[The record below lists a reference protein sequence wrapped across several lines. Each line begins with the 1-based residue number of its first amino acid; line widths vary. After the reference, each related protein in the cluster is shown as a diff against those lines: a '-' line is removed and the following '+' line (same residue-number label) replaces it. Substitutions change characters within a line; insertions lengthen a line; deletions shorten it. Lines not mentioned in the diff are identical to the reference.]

1 MNKKLLI
8 FAIIYTLIMLVLGGV
23 VISYITA
30 DKKESAAVNSAES
43 ISVEMNE
50 IKNLIKAGETDAA
63 LKKSDEMII
72 SSAEDT
78 ADNTSK
84 RILLMWIFVAVN
96 ILGVFIVLLYVNS
109 RILRPFEDMKEF
121 ATEISKGNLDV
132 GLKVERGNY
141 FGDFTWAFENMRK
154 EIVKSRNIEKTAIE
168 NNKTV
173 IATLSHDI
181 KTPMASIRAYV
192 EAFEANMDS
201 TPEKRQKYLSILT
214 QKCDEVSKL
223 TNDLFIHSIS
233 EMNRLE
239 VKQESM
245 DIISFLNEDVRGL
258 FAYDTEVDITF
269 PPSINPKENSVMI
282 TADPKR
288 LLQIIENLKSNSE
301 KYAKTKIE
309 ISLEVLDEIEEEGGV
324 RLHFRDYGPGIAEE
338 EIPFIT
344 GKFYR
349 GKNSGK
355 EDGSGLGLY
364 IVNEL
369 VNKMNGKMNIYNKN
383 PGLDVVIDIAY

>member
-1 MNKKLLI
+1 MNKKLLS
-8 FAIIYTLIMLVLGGV
+8 FAIIYTLIMIVLGGV
-23 VISYITA
+23 VISHITSE
-30 DKKESAAVNSAES
+30 KKSEEVNSSES
-43 ISVEMNE
+43 TSVEINE
-50 IKNLIKAGETDAA
+50 IKNLIKTGDEDAA
-63 LKKSDEMII
+63 LQKCDEIILHSDEDI
-72 SSAEDT
+72 S
-78 ADNTSK
+78 DNTSGGSF
-84 RILLMWIFVAVN
+84 LMWILVAVN
-96 ILGVFIVLLYVNS
+96 ILGVLLVLLYVNS
-109 RILRPFEDMKEF
+109 RILRPFEKMKGF
-121 ATEISKGNLDV
+121 ASEIAKGNLDV
-132 GLKVERGNY
+132 GLKVQRGNY

-154 EIVKSRNIEKTAIE
+154 EIIKSRNTEKTAIE

-223 TNDLFIHSIS
+223 TNDLFVHSIS

-239 VKQESM
+239 VREESM
-245 DIISFLNEDVRGL
+245 DIISFLDKDVRGL
-258 FAYDTEVDITF
+258 FAYDDEVDITF
-269 PPSINPKENSVMI
+269 PAAVNPDEDTIMV
-282 TADPKR
+282 TADSKR
-288 LLQIIENLKSNSE
+288 LLQIVENLKSNSE
-301 KYAKTKIE
+301 KYAKTRIS
-309 ISLEVLDEIEEEGGV
+309 ISLEVLDETEEEAGV

-349 GKNSGK
+349 GRNSGK

-369 VNKMNGKMNIYNKN
+369 VNKMNGKMNIYNKK

>member
-1 MNKKLLI
+1 MNKKLLS
-8 FAIIYTLIMLVLGGV
+8 FAIIYTLIMIVLGGV
-23 VISYITA
+23 VISHITSP
-30 DKKESAAVNSAES
+30 KKSEEVNSSES
-43 ISVEMNE
+43 TSVEINE
-50 IKNLIKAGETDAA
+50 IKNLIKTGDEDAA
-63 LKKSDEMII
+63 LQKCDEIILHSDEDI
-72 SSAEDT
+72 S
-78 ADNTSK
+78 DNTPGGSF
-84 RILLMWIFVAVN
+84 LMWILVAVN
-96 ILGVFIVLLYVNS
+96 ILGVLLVLLYVNS
-109 RILRPFEDMKEF
+109 RILRPFEKMKGF
-121 ATEISKGNLDV
+121 ASEIAKGNLDV

-154 EIVKSRNIEKTAIE
+154 EIIKSRNTEKTAIE

-223 TNDLFIHSIS
+223 TNDLFVHSIS

-239 VKQESM
+239 VREESM
-245 DIISFLNEDVRGL
+245 DIISFLDKDVRGL
-258 FAYDTEVDITF
+258 FAYDDEVDITF
-269 PPSINPKENSVMI
+269 PAAVNPDEDTIMV

-288 LLQIIENLKSNSE
+288 LLQIVENLKSNSE
-301 KYAKTKIE
+301 KYAKTRIS
-309 ISLEVLDEIEEEGGV
+309 ISLEVLDETEEEAGV

-349 GKNSGK
+349 GRNSGK

-369 VNKMNGKMNIYNKN
+369 VNKMNGKMNIYNKK

>member
-1 MNKKLLI
+1 MNKKLLS
-8 FAIIYTLIMLVLGGV
+8 FAIIYTLIMIVLGGV
-23 VISYITA
+23 VISHITSE
-30 DKKESAAVNSAES
+30 KKSEEVNSSES
-43 ISVEMNE
+43 TSVEINE
-50 IKNLIKAGETDAA
+50 IKNLIKTGDEDAA
-63 LKKSDEMII
+63 LQKCDEIILHSDEDI
-72 SSAEDT
+72 S
-78 ADNTSK
+78 DNTSGGFF
-84 RILLMWIFVAVN
+84 LMWILVAVN
-96 ILGVFIVLLYVNS
+96 ILGVLLVLLYVNS
-109 RILRPFEDMKEF
+109 RILRPFEKMKGF
-121 ATEISKGNLDV
+121 ASEIAKGNLDV

-154 EIVKSRNIEKTAIE
+154 EIIKSRNTEKTAIE

-223 TNDLFIHSIS
+223 TNDLFVHSIS

-239 VKQESM
+239 VREESM
-245 DIISFLNEDVRGL
+245 DIISFLDKDVRGL
-258 FAYDTEVDITF
+258 FAYDDEVDITF
-269 PPSINPKENSVMI
+269 PVAVNPDEDTIMV

-288 LLQIIENLKSNSE
+288 LLQIVENLKSNSE
-301 KYAKTKIE
+301 KYAKTRIS
-309 ISLEVLDEIEEEGGV
+309 ISLEVLDETEEEAGV

-349 GKNSGK
+349 GRNSGK

>member
-1 MNKKLLI
+1 MNKKLLS
-8 FAIIYTLIMLVLGGV
+8 FAIIYTLIMIVLGGV
-23 VISYITA
+23 VISHITSE
-30 DKKESAAVNSAES
+30 KKSEEVNSSES
-43 ISVEMNE
+43 TSVEINE
-50 IKNLIKAGETDAA
+50 IKNLIKTGDEDAA
-63 LKKSDEMII
+63 LQKCDEIILHSDEDI
-72 SSAEDT
+72 S
-78 ADNTSK
+78 DNTSGESF
-84 RILLMWIFVAVN
+84 LMWILVAVN
-96 ILGVFIVLLYVNS
+96 ILGVLLVLLYVNS
-109 RILRPFEDMKEF
+109 RILRPFEKMKGF
-121 ATEISKGNLDV
+121 ASEIAKGNLDV

-154 EIVKSRNIEKTAIE
+154 EIIKSRNTEKTAIE

-223 TNDLFIHSIS
+223 TNDLFVHSIS

-239 VKQESM
+239 VREESM
-245 DIISFLNEDVRGL
+245 DIISFLDKDVRGL
-258 FAYDTEVDITF
+258 FAYDDEVDITF
-269 PPSINPKENSVMI
+269 PAAVNPDEDTIMV
-282 TADPKR
+282 TADSKR
-288 LLQIIENLKSNSE
+288 LLQIVENLKSNSE
-301 KYAKTKIE
+301 KYAKTRIS
-309 ISLEVLDEIEEEGGV
+309 ISLEVLDETEEEAGV

-349 GKNSGK
+349 GRNSGK

-369 VNKMNGKMNIYNKN
+369 VNKMNGKMNIYNKK
-383 PGLDVVIDIAY
+383 PSLDVVIDIAY

>member
-1 MNKKLLI
+1 MNKKLLS
-8 FAIIYTLIMLVLGGV
+8 FAIIYTLIMIVLGGV
-23 VISYITA
+23 VISHITSE
-30 DKKESAAVNSAES
+30 KKSEEVNSSES
-43 ISVEMNE
+43 TSVEINE
-50 IKNLIKAGETDAA
+50 IKNLIKTGDEDAA
-63 LKKSDEMII
+63 LQKCDEIILHSDEDI
-72 SSAEDT
+72 S
-78 ADNTSK
+78 DNTSGGSF
-84 RILLMWIFVAVN
+84 LMWILVAVN
-96 ILGVFIVLLYVNS
+96 ILGVLLVLLYVNS
-109 RILRPFEDMKEF
+109 RILRPFEKMKGF
-121 ATEISKGNLDV
+121 ASEIAKGNLDV

-154 EIVKSRNIEKTAIE
+154 EIIKSRNTEKTAIE

-223 TNDLFIHSIS
+223 TNDLFVHSIS

-239 VKQESM
+239 VREESM
-245 DIISFLNEDVRGL
+245 DIISFLDKDVRGL
-258 FAYDTEVDITF
+258 FAYDDEVDITF
-269 PPSINPKENSVMI
+269 PAAVNPDEDTIMV
-282 TADPKR
+282 TADSKR
-288 LLQIIENLKSNSE
+288 LLQIVENLKSNSE
-301 KYAKTKIE
+301 KYAKTRIS
-309 ISLEVLDEIEEEGGV
+309 ISLEVLDETEEEAGV

-349 GKNSGK
+349 GRNSGK

-369 VNKMNGKMNIYNKN
+369 VNKMNGKMNIYNKK